1 MTDKLIPS
9 SFAIRLFRKVHT
21 GTARESW
28 RVRNKRC
35 KSKCW
40 SASAKF
46 LSFPAESKNEDGGQ
60 KSKPCQKFFQS
71 PEPGLHR
78 VSYTK
83 MSGVLSDQ
91 TEEGLN
97 LTKPFGTESTQLQ

>member
-1 MTDKLIPS
+1 MSTPGEYHEYTRGVQYTGGL
-9 SFAIRLFRKVHT
+9 IRLYDRQIDTLVFHT

-40 SASAKF
+40 SVSAKF

-60 KSKPCQKFFQS
+60 KSKTCQKFFS
-71 PEPGLHR
+71 
-78 VSYTK
+78 
-83 MSGVLSDQ
+83 
-91 TEEGLN
+91 
-97 LTKPFGTESTQLQ
+97 ES